1 MAQHG
6 AAGWAMGSVG
16 PGMDGGNGG
25 GGDDVGFVGQV
36 DHSTGSYLDGSAS
49 HENPYEQIGYAPSA
63 SPYGQHSHGHY
74 APQHQYSNLTFGVEG
89 QPAFSHDIG
98 SMGHAQVT
106 GQPRSNEYQQPN
118 GPYDNGQ
125 NLNFRQFHTQEVV
138 GHYPGYAQQQQQVG
152 PNEFQ
157 RNSWAEPQP
166 HHSPPNPYAHGQQL
180 YGNNAPL
187 LRAAA
192 ASPAQ
197 PSQSSTPKPEQ
208 NQPPYRVDPASSYQS
223 HAYFQTSQSAE
234 NLRTYPSQAPISA
247 NLVPGRSN
255 GTPTPS
261 PGSAATPSHPVPWP
275 PQGQAQRL
283 GNVSIASAATRNTPP
298 SVPRP
303 PTTDL
308 SRTVS
313 KLAPLATNPTSSD
326 VPVVVSRI
334 GKPGAGWES
343 VEGCPNLF
351 VGTAPVRRQVVSN
364 TPGVKPH
371 VAGDNRN
378 GTRLLPL
385 LPSPL
390 PSEVLREKVRPL
402 VEELKIVG
410 DSISRAKEQVKA
422 ALAGSDEHKK
432 YSDDLKKLESR
443 KSSLESEKKKITGK
457 AGTLKVVKNRSTGK
471 SEEATVYDSE
481 SLTDSSDE
489 DDPSE
494 LIVQQIMA
502 SQTRP
507 TDPDKGVEYDVVR
520 MIRREPNGDQGPV
533 SQAEKE
539 DAWSK
544 VIGQRVA
551 DFGKYVVDL
560 CAEAK
565 SLREQKA
572 SAPKSQ
578 SSQLQA
584 AIDQKYDL
592 VRVALETA
600 LQYGDEETL
609 RNMGQHMKLMSG
621 LTIALSRQFANKNYN
636 GDVPKTILFFI
647 AEATLMDLDVFQK
660 VKLSTVLEKH
670 RDNLDDE
677 GKKVAAEISKHA
689 EERTAKNAAE
699 KPAVSNQPRQ
709 KPLDSGKGNPAASMP
724 KTASSATKSSNV
736 TSKLQALAGSAV
748 PETARKETKA
758 YSGLVSAR
766 KVANGAGKALAG
778 APPMKRPR
786 DDDADS
792 RATKKLAVESA
803 PNMGRTSSAS
813 TSNSAAPPNAT
824 ASNGQ
829 VRPRPS
835 GSTVL
840 TKSRAAPKP
849 IPKRP
854 EPQPSSVSSTISGLL
869 AEIAKPAEKP
879 KPVERPVKAP
889 ETPEERTRRLRKE
902 SRRGRTVTWKSDEE
916 LVQVQYF
923 EHDLTEDEGRA
934 SNMIRDARDNR
945 LEGQMLKQMKTQK
958 NKPEGDDE
966 EDDGNPTETELRP
979 WTSPQSFDYSHLDA
993 SQREKNYT
1001 TCGGV
1006 RDINSEQK
1014 KVMEEYENRELMS
1027 IYTTLSDIPDTPR
1040 SPARKNTE
1048 AIVAPRQPVLP
1059 KNDPKFREHY
1069 QRATEWRNFGPNV
1082 AYQAALQRLG
1092 LAAPP
1097 AYLNAGSSNGSTKT
1111 RMMTQEERDIRVL
1124 SLLNSDRARNY
1135 IDPTPYDP
1143 TKSVDP
1149 PSTNDQR
1156 VQEAFSI
1163 IHSLVDEMKEKQA
1176 TDPSIAV
1183 RRSQLRGYA
1192 HLAETGLPIT
1202 SLEPYQTQ
1210 AQAQPQVQQ
1219 HQQGRPEQ
1227 LASQVPDQYAAILEQ
1242 VKALQNSQGAQTAA
1256 VSQPAPAQPDN
1267 NLTSLLAT
1275 LGRSSQQE
1283 QTATQDPNY
1292 AAWQAWAQSQAQ
1304 AYGAQSQAQSQSH
1317 PSYSQQ
1323 YDNDESTY
1331 GSQKQD
1337 YQYNGDGNE
1346 RGGNRKDF
1354 NRGAKDHKGINR
1366 ALIGTKPCTFWAKGQ
1381 CAKGDGCTFRHDP
1394 NDLK

>member
-16 PGMDGGNGG
+16 PGIDGGNV

-36 DHSTGSYLDGSAS
+36 DHSTGPYLDGSAS
-49 HENPYEQIGYAPSA
+49 HENPYGQIGYAPNA
-63 SPYGQHSHGHY
+63 SPYGQQSHRHY
-74 APQHQYSNLTFGVEG
+74 APQHQYSNLAFNVEG
-89 QPAFSHDIG
+89 QPAYPHDIG
-98 SMGHAQVT
+98 ALGHAQAT
-106 GQPRSNEYQQPN
+106 GQPRSHEYQQPN
-118 GPYDNGQ
+118 GPYNNGQ
-125 NLNFRQFHTQEVV
+125 SLNFQQFHTQE
-138 GHYPGYAQQQQQVG
+138 AQ
-152 PNEFQ
+152 
-157 RNSWAEPQP
+157 NSWAAPQP
-166 HHSPPNPYAHGQQL
+166 QHNPPNPYAQGQQL
-180 YGNNAPL
+180 YGNNATQV
-187 LRAAA
+187 RAAA

-197 PSQSSTPKPEQ
+197 SSQSSTPKPEQ
-208 NQPPYRVDPASSYQS
+208 NQPPYRVDPAQSYQS
-223 HAYFQTSQSAE
+223 HVYFQTPQSAE
-234 NLRTYPSQAPISA
+234 NLRPYPNPASISA
-247 NLVPGRSN
+247 SPVPGRSN

-261 PGSAATPSHPVPWP
+261 LGSAATPSHPVPWP

-283 GNVSIASAATRNTPP
+283 SNVSIAPAAARNTPP

-326 VPVVVSRI
+326 VPVVVSRP
-334 GKPGAGWES
+334 GKPGAGWKS
-343 VEGCPNLF
+343 VKGCPNLF
-351 VGTAPVRRQVVSN
+351 VGTAPVPRQVVSN

-390 PSEVLREKVRPL
+390 PCEVLREKVRPL

-410 DSISRAKEQVKA
+410 ESISRAKEQVKA
-422 ALAGSDEHKK
+422 VLAGSDEHKK

-494 LIVQQIMA
+494 LMVQQIMA

-520 MIRREPNGDQGPV
+520 IIRREPTADQGPA

-565 SLREQKA
+565 ALREQKA

-584 AIDQKYDL
+584 TIDQKYDL
-592 VRVALETA
+592 VRMALETA

-621 LTIALSRQFANKNYN
+621 LTIALSRQYANKSYDS
-636 GDVPKTILFFI
+636 DVAMTILFFI

-660 VKLSTVLEKH
+660 VKLSTVLEKYH
-670 RDNLDDE
+670 DNLSDK
-677 GKKVAAEISKHA
+677 GKQIAAEISKNA

-699 KPAVSNQPRQ
+699 KPAISNQPRQ
-709 KPLDSGKGNPAASMP
+709 KLLDSGKGKPAASIP
-724 KTASSATKSSNV
+724 KTASSATKSGNV
-736 TSKLQALAGSAV
+736 TSKPQALGGSAMSDI
-748 PETARKETKA
+748 ARKETKA

-766 KVANGAGKALAG
+766 KVANGAGKALVG
-778 APPMKRPR
+778 APPAKRPR
-786 DDDADS
+786 DDDTDS

-803 PNMGRTSSAS
+803 PGMGRTPSAS
-813 TSNSAAPPNAT
+813 TSNSAVPPNAT
-824 ASNGQ
+824 TSNGQ

-849 IPKRP
+849 TPKKP
-854 EPQPSSVSSTISGLL
+854 DPQPSSVSSTISGLL

-889 ETPEERTRRLRKE
+889 ETPEERARRLRKE

-916 LVQVQYF
+916 LVQVRYF

-934 SNMIRDARDNR
+934 GNMIRDARDNR

-958 NKPEGDDE
+958 NKQEVQEEDDE
-966 EDDGNPTETELRP
+966 ENDGNPTETELRP
-979 WTSPQSFDYSHLDA
+979 WTSPQPFDYSHLDA
-993 SQREKNYT
+993 SQKEKNYT

-1006 RDINSEQK
+1006 REIDSEQK

-1040 SPARKNTE
+1040 SPPRKNAE
-1048 AIVAPRQPVLP
+1048 AIVAPRQSVLP
-1059 KNDPKFREHY
+1059 RDDPKIREHY
-1069 QRATEWRNFGPNV
+1069 QRATEWRNFGTNA

-1092 LAAPP
+1092 LAKPP
-1097 AYLNAGSSNGSTKT
+1097 AYLNAGPSNGSTET
-1111 RMMTQEERDIRVL
+1111 RMMTQEERDTRVL

-1135 IDPTPYDP
+1135 IDPNPCDP
-1143 TKSVDP
+1143 AKSVDAP
-1149 PSTNDQR
+1149 DTRDQR

-1176 TDPSIAV
+1176 TDPQIAI
-1183 RRSQLRGYA
+1183 RTSRLRGYP
-1192 HLAETGLPIT
+1192 HLPETGLPIT
-1202 SLEPYQTQ
+1202 SLEPYQTP
-1210 AQAQPQVQQ
+1210 AQAQPQVQPQ
-1219 HQQGRPEQ
+1219 VQ
-1227 LASQVPDQYAAILEQ
+1227 QVPHQYAAILEQ
-1242 VKALQNSQGAQTAA
+1242 VKALQNPQGAQTAA

-1267 NLTSLLAT
+1267 NLASLLAT
-1275 LGRSSQQE
+1275 LGGPNQQN
-1283 QTATQDPNY
+1283 QTATQDPNM
-1292 AAWQAWAQSQAQ
+1292 AAWQAWAQSHAQ
-1304 AYGAQSQAQSQSH
+1304 AYGAQAQAQSQSH

-1323 YDNDESTY
+1323 YDND

-1337 YQYNGDGNE
+1337 YQYNRDGNE
-1346 RGGNRKDF
+1346 RSGNRKDF
-1354 NRGAKDHKGINR
+1354 NRGTKDHKGINR

-1381 CAKGDGCTFRHDP
+1381 CAKGDTCTFRHNP